1 MHRQT
6 ADKFRDKAVAQQILR
21 LDVAQDGLGVE
32 CRFRGVRLAIAGEAQ
47 HVLADATLH
56 HLVEID
62 ERSATNKQ
70 HVGGVELDVFL
81 LRMLAATLRRDVADG
96 ALENLEQCLLHAF
109 AGHVTGD
116 GDVLGTAG
124 DFVDFVDV
132 NDPDL
137 RALHVVICRLQ

>member
-1 MHRQT
+1 MFLVEFLQRGVHRQT

-21 LDVAQDGLGVE
+21 LDVAQDGIGVE
-32 CRFRGVRLAIAGEAQ
+32 CRFRGIRLAIAGEA
-47 HVLADATLH
+47 HYVLADATLH

-96 ALENLEQCLLHAF
+96 AL
-109 AGHVTGD
+109 
-116 GDVLGTAG
+116 
-124 DFVDFVDV
+124 
-132 NDPDL
+132 
-137 RALHVVICRLQ
+137 